1 MSRNRK
7 ILVFT
12 VVLFIAVQ
20 FIQPAHN
27 TSRQVSLADFSK
39 IYPVPANVQAS
50 LQVACY
56 DCHSD
61 NTHYPW
67 YANIQPMG
75 WMLARHIK
83 NGKAKLNFS
92 DFGSYS
98 GRRQISKLK
107 GIATQIKDGDMP
119 LSSYT
124 LIHKKAIL
132 SSTDKNL
139 IIDWVYKTAD
149 SLSAIS
155 NN

>member
-1 MSRNRK
+1 MTRNKK
-7 ILVFT
+7 IILFVA
-12 VVLFIAVQ
+12 VVLIAIQ

-27 TSRQVSLADFSK
+27 INGQVSPGDFGK
-39 IYPVPANVQAS
+39 IYSVPVNVQTS

-56 DCHSD
+56 DCHSN
-61 NTHYPW
+61 NTRYPW
-67 YANIQPMG
+67 YANIQPPG
-75 WMLARHIK
+75 WMMARHIK

-92 DFGSYS
+92 EFGSYT

-124 LIHKKAIL
+124 LIHKNAIL
-132 SSTDKNL
+132 SAADKNL
-139 IIDWVYKTAD
+139 IIEWVYKTAD

-155 NN
+155 N